1 MNINLSRELWKD
13 VKIPFLD
20 SLYGVVPSKL
30 IVFVLTFFWS
40 VGNVIGFFIFRGV

>member
-20 SLYGVVPSKL
+20 HLYTVLPQISIFFFLSL
-30 IVFVLTFFWS
+30 FWGF
-40 VGNVIGFFIFRGV
+40 GNIAGFILFTII